1 MTDQS
6 LIAAGPEAGT
16 ATLEQTYEHAD
27 TRELVELVNAAADL
41 VRAKGKAAFDELR
54 GTGSRW
60 RKGEMYIFV
69 LDLDGK
75 MLVHPDPALEGKN
88 QLELKDVNGKGII
101 RGLLGAATTQPE
113 KAGGW
118 YHYQWPVPGGLLPRW
133 KSSYVRLVT
142 PASGESVVVGCGL
155 YNDRMERAFVVDLVT
170 SAVHELETFGVAA
183 PPLFRDPKGPFIA
196 KDAYIFVID
205 MDGTELVNP
214 AFPTLQGR
222 SLLDLKDTQGK
233 LLVREMIQVAET
245 RGSGWV
251 DYMWPRP
258 GESVSTRKSTY
269 VSRGT
274 LGGKPVVVACGVY
287 LADAPREAAVS
298 GKLTAAELMALV
310 RDAGAVLEEKGAG
323 AYGEFRQK
331 GSRWFGGDTYV
342 FVWTM
347 EGRRV
352 FHGADPSLEG
362 KDASGLTDVLGRAIG
377 RMILEAAAG
386 PSGEGWVHY
395 MYPEPESIFPA
406 WKSTFVKRVNFPSGK
421 AHIVGCGIY
430 NLQTD
435 RTLIEDVVGRA
446 AALIGE
452 RGKEAFVLLR
462 DRTGP
467 FVFMDTYVFVH
478 TPDGI
483 ELVNPA
489 QPTLEGRNLLD
500 LRDLQGKAVIREQ
513 VAIAERDGSG
523 WLDCY
528 WYKPGDNT
536 PARKRTYVRKAQF
549 GQETYIVGSGIYIE

>member
-1 MTDQS
+1 MADRS
-6 LIAAGPEAGT
+6 LIAAEPEART

-54 GTGSRW
+54 VTGSRW
-60 RKGEMYIFV
+60 RKGEMYVFV

-88 QLELKDVNGKGII
+88 QLNLKDINGKGII
-101 RGLLGAATTQPE
+101 RGLLGAATTQPG
-113 KAGGW
+113 KADGW

-142 PASGESVVVGCGL
+142 PASGESFVVGCGL
-155 YNDRMERAFVVDLVT
+155 YNDRMERAFVIDLVT

-183 PPLFRDPKGPFIA
+183 PALFRDPKGPFIA
-196 KDAYIFVID
+196 KDAYIFVIG

-214 AFPTLQGR
+214 AFPTLEGR

-287 LADAPREAAVS
+287 LADAPREVAVS
-298 GKLTAAELMALV
+298 GKMTAAQLMALV
-310 RDAGAVLEEKGAG
+310 RDAAAVLEEKGAG
-323 AYGEFRQK
+323 AYDGFRQK

-347 EGRRV
+347 AGRRV

-377 RMILEAAAG
+377 RMILEAAAS

-406 WKSTFVKRVNFPSGK
+406 WKSTFVKRVNFPSGEP
-421 AHIVGCGIY
+421 HIVGCGIY

-435 RTLIEDVVGRA
+435 RTLIEDVVSRA

-452 RGKEAFVLLR
+452 HGKEAFGRLR

-478 TPDGI
+478 GLDGI

-500 LRDLQGKAVIREQ
+500 LRDLQGKAVIQEQ

-536 PARKRTYVRKAQF
+536 PARKLTYVRKAQF
-549 GQETYIVGSGIYIE
+549 GQDTYVVGSGIYTE

>member
-1 MTDQS
+1 MADRSFT
-6 LIAAGPEAGT
+6 AAEPNVGA

-27 TRELVELVNAAADL
+27 TRELVELVDAAADL
-41 VRAKGKAAFDELR
+41 VRAKGKAAFDALR
-54 GTGSRW
+54 VTGSRW
-60 RKGEMYIFV
+60 RKGEMYVFV

-88 QLELKDVNGKGII
+88 QLELKDINGKGII
-101 RGLLGAATTQPE
+101 RGLLGAAARPE
-113 KAGGW
+113 TAGGW

-142 PASGESVVVGCGL
+142 SASGESFVVGCGL
-155 YNDRMERAFVVDLVT
+155 YNDRMERAFVLDLVT
-170 SAVHELETFGVAA
+170 SAVHELETFGAAA
-183 PPLFRDPKGPFIA
+183 PAHFRDPAGPFVA
-196 KDAYIFVID
+196 KDAYIFVIG
-205 MDGTELVNP
+205 MDGIELVNP
-214 AFPTLQGR
+214 AFPTLEGR
-222 SLLDLKDTQGK
+222 NLLDLKDTQGK

-245 RGSGWV
+245 RGAGWV

-258 GESVSTRKSTY
+258 GESVSTRKSTC
-269 VSRGT
+269 VSRAT
-274 LGGKPVVVACGVY
+274 LGGKPVLVACGVY
-287 LADAPREAAVS
+287 LADAPRAAAV
-298 GKLTAAELMALV
+298 GGRPTATELMALV
-310 RDAGAVLEEKGAG
+310 RDAAAVLEEKGAG
-323 AYGEFRQK
+323 AYREFRQA
-331 GSRWFGGDTYV
+331 GSRWFSGDKYM

-347 EGRRV
+347 QGRRD

-362 KDASGLTDVLGRAIG
+362 KNASGLTDVLGRAIG
-377 RMILEAAAG
+377 RMILEAAAS

-395 MYPEPESIFPA
+395 MYPETESIFPA

-421 AHIVGCGIY
+421 PHIVGCGIY
-430 NLQTD
+430 NLQMD
-435 RTLIEDVVGRA
+435 RTLIEDVVSRA
-446 AALIGE
+446 AALIAE
-452 RGKEAFVLLR
+452 RGKDAFGVLR

-478 TPDGI
+478 TPDGT

-500 LRDLQGKAVIREQ
+500 LRDLQGKTVIREQ

-536 PARKRTYVRKAQF
+536 PARKQTYVRKARF
-549 GQETYIVGSGIYIE
+549 GEETYVVGSGIYTG

>member
-1 MTDQS
+1 MADRS
-6 LIAAGPEAGT
+6 LIAAEPEVRT

-41 VRAKGKAAFDELR
+41 VRAKGKAAFDAFR
-54 GTGSRW
+54 ATGSRW

-88 QLELKDVNGKGII
+88 QLGLKDINGKGII

-142 PASGESVVVGCGL
+142 PASGESFVVGCGL

-183 PPLFRDPKGPFIA
+183 PALFRDPKGPFIA
-196 KDAYIFVID
+196 KDAYIFVIG

-214 AFPTLQGR
+214 AFPTLEGR

-274 LGGKPVVVACGVY
+274 LGDKPVVVACGVY

-298 GKLTAAELMALV
+298 GKLTAAQLMALV
-310 RDAGAVLEEKGAG
+310 RDAAAVLEEKGAG
-323 AYGEFRQK
+323 AYTEFRQK

-347 EGRRV
+347 AGRRV

-377 RMILEAAAG
+377 RMILEAVAG

-406 WKSTFVKRVNFPSGK
+406 WKSTFVKRVNFASGEP
-421 AHIVGCGIY
+421 HIVGCGIY
-430 NLQTD
+430 NLQMD
-435 RTLIEDVVGRA
+435 QTLIEDVVGRA
-446 AALIGE
+446 AAIIGDS
-452 RGKEAFVLLR
+452 GKEAFARLR

-478 TPDGI
+478 GLDGT

-500 LRDLQGKAVIREQ
+500 LRDLQGKAVIQEQ

-523 WLDCY
+523 WLECY

-536 PARKRTYVRKAQF
+536 PARKLTYVRKAQF
-549 GQETYIVGSGIYIE
+549 GQETFVVGSGIYTE